1 MRRFT
6 EKYWIIF
13 IFSFAVF
20 TQNVFSIDAEKYVN
34 NKFSKGSFPLA
45 ANGKTSALL
54 VGKDDFPGV
63 LRVVNDLRADIKNVT
78 NVEPNLFFYEIEN
91 AESVVIIGTLG
102 KSSLIDQLVKDGKI
116 DSSALAGKWE
126 KFTTQIVE
134 KPFPGVKR
142 ALVIAGSDKR
152 GTIYGI
158 YDLSNQIGVSPWYW
172 WADVPVEK
180 HSELYILP
188 GVYTDGEPK
197 VKYRGIFINDEAPAL
212 SGWTY
217 EKFGGFNSK
226 FYAKVF
232 ELILRMKGNYLW
244 SAMWGN
250 MFYVDDAENP
260 KLADEYGIVMGTS
273 HHEPLMRAHAEW
285 EKADKGKW
293 DYRTNSANLIEFW
306 KGGIERMG
314 KNENIVT
321 VGMRGDG
328 DEPMTEGTAI
338 ELLEKIVKKQRE
350 IITEVTG
357 KPAEKTPQVWAL
369 YKEVQDYY
377 DKGMRVPDDVTL
389 LLSDDNWGNIR
400 RLPELNA
407 APRKGG
413 YGIYY
418 HFDYVGAPRNYKWL
432 NTNQIERVWE
442 QMHLA
447 YQFGAKQ
454 IWIVNVGDIKPMEF
468 PTEFFLDYAWN
479 PEAINAQNLDDYYV
493 RWASEAYG
501 AKRGKAI
508 AEILKKYTKYNARR
522 KPELL
527 DASTYSLVNYGEAN
541 KIVNEYNSLAA
552 QATDIYKKLPEQ
564 YKAAYYQLILHPVLA
579 CANLNELYVTAG
591 KNNLYE
597 KQGRAVTNET
607 AEKVWQLFEKDAQ
620 LTEYFHKNLANG
632 KWNHIMS
639 QTHIGYDNWQQPD
652 QNNIPKTRKIE
663 LPENAEIG
671 VAVENSEKWFPESKE
686 TATLPAFD
694 SFNDQTFNF
703 EIFNRGKSK
712 FDYQIK
718 TTDDWIKISKDK
730 GTINLQEKI
739 AVNIDWKNAPT
750 GVSKSQIIIESL
762 GKEIPITVSVNNLPK
777 DGVKGFVESNGY
789 ISIESENYSRE
800 YTDKRFHWTT
810 IPNLGKSS
818 SGVTPFPVFVASQ
831 VISDKSPR
839 LEYDVHLF
847 TKGKIK
853 VRAYFSPTINFKTG
867 DGLKYGISIDDETPQ
882 IINVHK
888 DNSGQNWEMS
898 VANNIK
904 ILTSV
909 HEIKESGNHTLKFFM
924 IDSGLVLQKIV
935 IETGDLKETY
945 LGSPESAFVK

>member
-1 MRRFT
+1 M
-6 EKYWIIF
+6 
-13 IFSFAVF
+13 
-20 TQNVFSIDAEKYVN
+20 
-34 NKFSKGSFPLA
+34 
-45 ANGKTSALL
+45 
-54 VGKDDFPGV
+54 
-63 LRVVNDLRADIKNVT
+63 
-78 NVEPNLFFYEIEN
+78 
-91 AESVVIIGTLG
+91 G
-102 KSSLIDQLVKDGKI
+102 KSSLIDQLAKDGKI
-116 DSSALAGKWE
+116 DSSALVGKWE
-126 KFTTQIVE
+126 KFITQIVE
-134 KPFPGVKR
+134 NPFPGVKR

-172 WADVPVEK
+172 WADVPVK
-180 HSELYILP
+180 KQTELHVLP
-188 GVYTDGEPK
+188 GIHTNSEPK
-197 VKYRGIFINDEAPAL
+197 VKYRGIFINDEQPAL
-212 SGWTY
+212 SGWAY

-226 FYAKVF
+226 FYEKVF

-244 SAMWGN
+244 SAMWGR
-250 MFYVDDAENP
+250 MFYVDDPLNP

-285 EKADKGKW
+285 EKANKGKW
-293 DYRTNSANLIEFW
+293 DYVTNSENLIEFW

-314 KNENIVT
+314 NNESIVT

-338 ELLEKIVKKQRE
+338 ELLENIVKKQRE

-357 KPAEKTPQVWAL
+357 KPAEQTPQVWAL

-418 HFDYVGAPRNYKWL
+418 HFDYVGGPRNYKWL

-479 PEAINAQNLDDYYV
+479 PEAINARNLDDYYV
-493 RWASEAYG
+493 QWASEAFG
-501 AKRGKAI
+501 AERGKAI

-527 DASTYSLVNYGEAN
+527 DASTYSLVNYSKADN
-541 KIVNEYNSLAA
+541 IINEYNSLAA
-552 QATDIYKKLPEQ
+552 QANDIYKKLPEQ
-564 YKAAYYQLILHPVLA
+564 YKATYYQLILHPVLA

-591 KNNLYE
+591 KNHLYA
-597 KQGRAVTNET
+597 KQGRAATNEM
-607 AEKVWQLFEKDAQ
+607 AEKVRQLFEKDAE
-620 LTEYFHKNLANG
+620 LTRYFHEDLANG

-652 QNNIPKTRKIE
+652 QNNIPKTQKIE

-671 VAVENSEKWFPESKE
+671 VAVEGSEKWFPEAKE
-686 TATLPAFD
+686 EAILPTFD
-694 SFNDQTFNF
+694 PFNDQTFNF
-703 EIFNRGKSK
+703 EIFNRGKK
-712 FDYQIK
+712 AFDYEIK
-718 TTDDWIKISKDK
+718 TPESWIKVSDEK
-730 GTINLQEKI
+730 GTIDLQEKFP
-739 AVNIDWKNAPT
+739 VKIDWEKAPF
-750 GVSKSQIIIESL
+750 GIHRAQIIIESL
-762 GKEIPITVSVNNLPK
+762 GQKIPVNININNPPK
-777 DGVKGFVESNGY
+777 NGVKGFVESNGY
-789 ISIESENYSRE
+789 ISMEAENYSRE
-800 YTDKRFHWTT
+800 ITDKKISWET
-810 IPNLGKSS
+810 IPNLGRTS
-818 SGVTPFPVFVASQ
+818 SGVTPMPVFTAPQ
-831 VISDKSPR
+831 TISEKSPR

-853 VRAYFSPTINFKTG
+853 VHAYFSPTINFKIG
-867 DGLKYGISIDDETPQ
+867 NGLKYGISIDDETPQ
-882 IINVHK
+882 IINIHQ
-888 DNSGQNWEMS
+888 DSSDENWNLS

-945 LGSPESAFVK
+945 LGAPQSAFIK